1 MSHRILAALALA
13 VGLAACRKARPP
25 DPPPPAGEVWLTE
38 AQVKEAKIEIAEL
51 GTHLVG
57 APVVAGGRIAFD
69 DLKVA
74 HVFSPVAGRVTRVIA
89 QPGERVA
96 RDAPLALIQSPDV
109 GQAFSDLAKAQAD
122 LTAAEHEHQRQQ
134 ELYQAHAGSH
144 RDLEASEDAWRKAR
158 AELER
163 ARGKTR
169 LLRASRG
176 DVVTQAYTLRAPIA
190 GEVIARSVN
199 PGMEVQGQYSV
210 GQAVE
215 LFTVGELDPVRVIA
229 DVFEI
234 DVPRV
239 ALGARAA
246 VHVFAYPDRAF
257 SGTVDWVS
265 GALDPVARTAR
276 VRCTIPNPDRA
287 LKPEMFATVEIAAPG
302 APALALPRTAVL
314 RLGDQTVVFVQMGRA
329 PDGRLRF
336 ERRVVA
342 VDESLGG
349 DWVPVL
355 RGVSEKEPVVTSGG
369 ILLVGL
375 L

>member
-1 MSHRILAALALA
+1 MSRRTLAALALA
-13 VGLAACRKARPP
+13 AGLFACRKARPP
-25 DPPPPAGEVWLTE
+25 DPQPPAGEVWLTE
-38 AQVKEAKIEIAEL
+38 AQVKEAKLEIAEA

-57 APVVAGGRIAFD
+57 APVVAGGRVAFD
-69 DLKVA
+69 DLAVS

-96 RDAPLALIQSPDV
+96 RGAPLALIQSPDM

-122 LTAAEHEHQRQQ
+122 LVAAEHEHQRQQ

-144 RDLEASEDAWRKAR
+144 RDLEAAEDAWSKAR
-158 AELER
+158 AEMER
-163 ARGKTR
+163 AREKTR

-176 DVVTQAYTLRAPIA
+176 DAVTQAYTLRAPIA

-199 PGMEVQGQYSV
+199 PGMEVQGQYSG

-246 VHVFAYPDRAF
+246 VHVFAFPDRAF
-257 SGTVDWVS
+257 SGTVDWIS

-302 APALALPRTAVL
+302 APALALPRAAVL
-314 RLGDQTVVFVQMGRA
+314 RLGDQTVVFVRTGRA
-329 PDGRLRF
+329 PDGRFRF

-349 DWVPVL
+349 DWLPVL
-355 RGVSEKEPVVTSGG
+355 RGISEKEPVVTSGG